1 MNIIAVNDYTELS
14 EIASK
19 IIIEK
24 VKSKPDAVLGL
35 ATGSTPEKT
44 YELLIQDHNLNA
56 TTYHNVRTVNLDE
69 YVGLSN
75 NHLQSYHYYMFH
87 KLFKHLDLK
96 MENIYIPDGMASD
109 LQEACKRY
117 DNILEQ
123 LNYPD
128 LQLLGIG
135 SNGHIGF
142 NEPGISFSQ
151 QTYVTKLTESTRLA
165 NARFFDHK
173 GDVPNHAI
181 TMGIAGILKSKEIL
195 LLASGESKSMAVKE
209 LIVGGLDENFPASA
223 LKSHDNV
230 TIIADNLALQ
240 EARKIKELKLHE
252 YTCYRQ

>member
-1 MNIIAVNDYTELS
+1 MKIIAVNDYTELS

-19 IIIEK
+19 IIIDR
-24 VKSKPDAVLGL
+24 VKSKPDSVLGL

-44 YELLIQDHNLNA
+44 YELLIKDHELNA
-56 TTYHNVRTVNLDE
+56 TTYHNVQTVNLDE

-109 LQEACKRY
+109 LNEACKRY
-117 DNILEQ
+117 DNILEM

-142 NEPGISFSQ
+142 NEPGASFSQ

-165 NARFFDHK
+165 NARFFNHK
-173 GDVPNHAI
+173 EDVPNHAI

-195 LLASGESKSMAVKE
+195 LLASGESKAMALKE
-209 LIVGGLDENFPASA
+209 LLIGGLDENFPASA
-223 LKSHDNV
+223 LKSHNNV

-252 YTCYRQ
+252 STCYR